1 MPFTT
6 TPRQYGRQISTLLG
20 LPPDVSLS
28 ALPIDAIPQAVG
40 KEGFDAATVPP
51 LFGMN
56 SKRRFEFLAGRL
68 CAARSLRMMGVDAP
82 FPLPVHDRLPIWPSN
97 VVGSISHCNSLAVAL
112 TAPGFGYRAVGID
125 VESLIEPPTASEM
138 RRLVGCDE
146 EWVRLERHIPCQQQ
160 SLTQLF
166 SAKEALYKALF
177 PSVGHF
183 KDFDAASFCGY
194 ESGALLLRL
203 THDWSSCWPVD
214 TRVRVHQG
222 WLGEVLVSAVCITQA
237 NQE

>member
-1 MPFTT
+1 MPFTI

-28 ALPIDAIPQAVG
+28 ALPIGAIQQAIGKGWFDDATTPS
-40 KEGFDAATVPP
+40 
-51 LFGMN
+51 LFGMG
-56 SKRRFEFLAGRL
+56 SKRRVEFLAGRL
-68 CAARSLRMMGVDAP
+68 CAAWSLRAMGVAAP
-82 FPLPVHDRLPIWPSN
+82 FPLPVHNRLPLWPSN

-112 TAPGFGYRAVGID
+112 TAPGSEYQAVGID
-125 VESLIEPPTASEM
+125 VESLIDPLTASEI

-146 EWVRLERHIPCQQQ
+146 EWVRLERYVPCRQQ

-177 PSVGHF
+177 PAVGHF
-183 KDFDAASFCGY
+183 KDFDAARFCGY
-194 ESGALLLRL
+194 ESGTLLLRL

-214 TRVRVHQG
+214 TRVRVRQG
-222 WLGEVLVSAVCITQA
+222 WLGKVLVSAVCITQA
-237 NQE
+237 NPE